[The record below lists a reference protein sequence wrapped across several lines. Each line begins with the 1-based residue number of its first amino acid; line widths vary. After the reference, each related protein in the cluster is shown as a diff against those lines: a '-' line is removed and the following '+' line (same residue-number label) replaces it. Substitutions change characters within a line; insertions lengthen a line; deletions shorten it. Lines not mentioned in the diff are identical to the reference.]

1 VEFED
6 FVRARGSAL
15 LRYGYVLT
23 GNADDADDLVQ
34 EALLKLSDGWRRV
47 RNKDNP
53 ESYVRMIMAR
63 QHISWWRR
71 RRRELLTDD
80 VPEGSH
86 LDSHSFGELW
96 KELATLPRRQRA
108 VLVLRYYEDLSDQEI
123 ADSRNLP
130 GNCAQPGVPGAPHA
144 TGQAGDTR
152 KGTVVRS
159 EDELIGALQSAA
171 TRAPEEGDLLA
182 DIARRRRR
190 RSRRRAQALAV
201 AAVVVIGVGAAGV
214 RGVFSGEEGGRVA
227 APPSGDSTATAAVL
241 PPSPATT
248 RTLVPSAGKQGVAA
262 AELWPEAV
270 FTMPAKN
277 ADGWRYRPV
286 TGLSA
291 TEVLLSAESSFEK
304 AGKFEVYDSSTGTSR
319 VVTTV
324 PRTPGLDGYIP
335 QTAGTDGRTL
345 AWYAY
350 GSKDGAAVRE
360 IWAVPLA
367 GGEPKLLGTFTGEHA
382 QMDAIGVDG
391 EHVYWS
397 ERSGGVWRI
406 PVAGGAAAQVPG
418 SDGLHLLTWPYAV
431 DVGNGPDDLD
441 RNQSKLVDLASGQTT
456 MMAAL
461 ATVKGLR
468 CGVSWCSGDD
478 EQGPFAQKLD
488 GTGTIRLASL
498 SRSMRMIPFPILDR
512 FLNAGTVI
520 YDSATGKVAE
530 IGQGS
535 KMYGA
540 GTSSE
545 PSTIAYWDGEPGTFK
560 VLNLAAVPPAQ

>member
-1 VEFED
+1 
-6 FVRARGSAL
+6 
-15 LRYGYVLT
+15 
-23 GNADDADDLVQ
+23 
-34 EALLKLSDGWRRV
+34 
-47 RNKDNP
+47 
-53 ESYVRMIMAR
+53 M
-63 QHISWWRR
+63 
-71 RRRELLTDD
+71 
-80 VPEGSH
+80 
-86 LDSHSFGELW
+86 
-96 KELATLPRRQRA
+96 
-108 VLVLRYYEDLSDQEI
+108 
-123 ADSRNLP
+123 
-130 GNCAQPGVPGAPHA
+130 
-144 TGQAGDTR
+144 
-152 KGTVVRS
+152 RS

-201 AAVVVIGVGAAGV
+201 AAVVVISVGAAGV
-214 RGVFSGEEGGRVA
+214 RGVFSGADGGRVAAPPSGRVA

-241 PPSPATT
+241 SPSPATT
-248 RTLVPSAGKQGVAA
+248 RTLVPRAGEQGVAA

-286 TGLSA
+286 TSISA
-291 TEVLLSAESSFEK
+291 TEVLLSADSSFEK
-304 AGKFEVYDSSTGTSR
+304 PGKFEVYDSSTGTSR

-345 AWYAY
+345 TWFAY
-350 GSKDGAAVRE
+350 GEKDDVPVRE

-367 GGEPKLLGTFTGEHA
+367 GGEPELLGTFTGEHA

-406 PVAGGAAAQVPG
+406 PVTGGAAAQVPG
-418 SDGLHLLTWPYAV
+418 SDGLHLLKWPYAV
-431 DVGNGPDDLD
+431 DVASPEDPD

-456 MMAAL
+456 VITAPPAA
-461 ATVKGLR
+461 KSLR
-468 CGVSWCSGDD
+468 CGISWCAGDG
-478 EQGPFAQKLD
+478 EQGPFAQRLD
-488 GTGTIRLASL
+488 GTGTIRLTD
-498 SRSMRMIPFPILDR
+498 RFTFRMVEFPILDR
-512 FLNAGTVI
+512 FLNAGATI
-520 YDSATGKVAE
+520 YDSATGKLAE
-530 IGQGS
+530 IGIGQGS
-535 KMYGA
+535 KMYGT

-545 PSTIAYWDGEPGTFK
+545 PSTIAYWNGEPGTFK